1 MKIEIL
7 DTTLRDGAQGVG
19 VEFSPDDRR
28 RVILALDRL
37 GVSYIEAGMITDA
50 REAEFFAS
58 LRELKLEHARLA
70 VFTRTARVGADP
82 REDPLLKLAAEAPVP
97 AAVIYGK
104 AWSRQ
109 VTEVLGATPEENLRL
124 IRESVRMLRD
134 AGKEVIFDAEH
145 FFAGWAD
152 SPEYALSAVDEAFAA
167 GASRAVLCDTN
178 GGMLPDV
185 VGMVTEAAAKRYPG
199 RKIGI
204 HCHND
209 LGMAEAATV
218 SAVLAGACHVQG
230 TIGGV
235 GERCGNADL
244 DTLIPVLQLKLGF
257 DCVGERIS
265 RLTETA
271 RTVSDAAN
279 LSFDESAPFVGG
291 YAFTHKAGA
300 HIDGVRKDPASFE
313 HIEPEAVGNAR
324 STVVSGLSGRAAL
337 LDRIRALLPDGGDS
351 GQDGTDADAGEAE
364 CGGALTKDDPRVIR
378 AAAAIRER
386 EAAGFDYEEASAS
399 LTLALEE
406 ALGLR
411 ERFFE
416 LLSLKVLV
424 DETAGDGSETENGG
438 ESGGHENFSASAVIK
453 IRVGEREYL
462 TAGEGNGPVNA
473 IDSALRRAMLRFYPE
488 LSSVRLTDY
497 RVRVLD
503 SRATA
508 SAVRVAISSTD
519 GRTVWRT
526 VGVSSDIINASWQAL
541 RDSVEYVLG
550 RTRKEILPGE

>member
-37 GVSYIEAGMITDA
+37 GVSYIEAGMIASEQDA
-50 REAEFFAS
+50 AFFES
-58 LRELKLEHARLA
+58 LRDLELECAKLA
-70 VFTRTARVGADP
+70 VFTRTARVGTDP
-82 REDPLLKLAAEAPVP
+82 RDDELLRLAAAAPVP

-104 AWSRQ
+104 AQLYQ
-109 VTEVLGATPEENLRL
+109 VTEVLGATAEENLRL
-124 IRESVRMLRD
+124 IRESIRMLRD

-152 SPEYALSAVDEAFAA
+152 SPAYAMQTVDEAFEA
-167 GASRAVLCDTN
+167 GASRVVLCDTN

-185 VGMVTEAAAKRYPG
+185 VGMVTEAVAKRHPG
-199 RKIGI
+199 RGIGI

-218 SAVLAGACHVQG
+218 SAVLSGACHVQG
-230 TIGGV
+230 TVGGV

-257 DCVGERIS
+257 DCAGSRIS

-271 RTVSDAAN
+271 RAVSDAAN
-279 LSFDESAPFVGG
+279 RTFDESAPFVGG

-313 HIEPEAVGNAR
+313 HIDPAAVGNAR

-337 LDRIRALLPDGGDS
+337 LDRIRALLPETDSPSDPGAEGGS
-351 GQDGTDADAGEAE
+351 EP
-364 CGGALTKDDPRVIR
+364 LSKDDPRVIR

-411 ERFFE
+411 EHFFE

-424 DETAGDGSETENGG
+424 DETSGEGDPAVPEADTER
-438 ESGGHENFSASAVIK
+438 FSASAVIK
-453 IRVGEREYL
+453 IRVGDREYL

-473 IDSALRRAMLRFYPE
+473 IDGALRRALLRFYPE
-488 LSSVRLTDY
+488 LESVRLTDY

-503 SRATA
+503 SKATA

-519 GRTVWRT
+519 GRRVWRT

-541 RDSVEYVLG
+541 RDSVEYVLANS
-550 RTRKEILPGE
+550 RKKTKDSAFQNRQ